1 MCFFYCVKIEPMSKR
16 NLYPRD
22 YVDSTYSIDFK
33 KLYEQGYRGVIFDV
47 DNTLVPHNAPA
58 DDRAK
63 DLFKELHDLGFQAL
77 LLSNNK
83 EPRVKTFKEAVEYCT
98 YIYKANKPSE
108 SGYKRAME
116 QMGTDVTN
124 TIFVGDQILTDVWG
138 ANRAGIRSVMVKP
151 VLKWKEE
158 IQIIFKRFLEAF
170 ILLGYRIYKLYGKN
184 INKVPLKNDTKVR
197 A

>member
-1 MCFFYCVKIEPMSKR
+1 MCSFYCAKIEPMSKR

-22 YVDSTYSIDFK
+22 YVESTYDIDFQ
-33 KLYEQGYRGVIFDV
+33 KLYDEGYRGVIFDV

-58 DDRAK
+58 DERAK
-63 DLFKELHDLGFQAL
+63 AFFKELNDIGFKAL

-83 EPRVKTFKEAVEYCT
+83 EPRVKTFKEAVKYCT
-98 YIYKANKPSE
+98 YIYKAGKPGKA
-108 SGYKRAME
+108 GYERAME

-151 VLKWKEE
+151 VKKWHEE
-158 IQIIFKRFLEAF
+158 IQIIFKRFLEAI
-170 ILLGYRIYKLYGKN
+170 ILLGYRIYKIYGKE
-184 INKVPLKNDTKVR
+184 INKVPLK
-197 A
+197 

>member
-1 MCFFYCVKIEPMSKR
+1 MCSFYCAKIEPMSKR
-16 NLYPRD
+16 NLYPKD
-22 YVDSTYSIDFK
+22 YINSTYDIDFA
-33 KLYEQGYRGVIFDV
+33 KLYEEGYRGVIFDV

-63 DLFKELHDLGFQAL
+63 ALFKELHEIGFQAL

-98 YIYKANKPSE
+98 YIYKAGKPGTA
-108 SGYKRAME
+108 GYKKAME

-138 ANRAGIRSVMVKP
+138 ANRAGIRSVMVQP
-151 VLKWKEE
+151 VKKWHEE
-158 IQIIFKRFLEAF
+158 IQIILKRFLEAI
-170 ILLGYRIYKLYGKN
+170 ILLGYKIYKLYGKD
-184 INKVPLKNDTKVR
+184 INKVPTKDSKGE
-197 A
+197 

>member
-1 MCFFYCVKIEPMSKR
+1 MSKR
-16 NLYPRD
+16 NLYPKD

-63 DLFKELHDLGFQAL
+63 AFFAELHEIGFQAM

-83 EPRVKTFKEAVEYCT
+83 EPRVKTFKEAVKYCS
-98 YIYKANKPSE
+98 YIYKAGKPKST
-108 SGYKRAME
+108 GYKKAME
-116 QMGTDVTN
+116 QMGTDETS

-138 ANRAGIRSVMVKP
+138 ANRAGVRSVMVKP
-151 VLKWKEE
+151 IKKWHEE
-158 IQIIFKRFLEAF
+158 IQIILKRFLEA
-170 ILLGYRIYKLYGKN
+170 IIMIGYHIHNLYASSGYDPL
-184 INKVPLKNDTKVR
+184 PLKDGSNDNK
-197 A
+197 

>member
-1 MCFFYCVKIEPMSKR
+1 MCPFYYVKIEPMSR

-58 DDRAK
+58 DDRAIAF
-63 DLFKELHDLGFQAL
+63 FKELNDIGFQAL

-83 EPRVKTFKEAVEYCT
+83 EPRVKKFKEAVTYCS
-98 YIYKANKPSE
+98 YIYKAGKPGKA
-108 SGYKRAME
+108 GYEKAMD
-116 QMGTDVTN
+116 QMGTDASN
-124 TIFVGDQILTDVWG
+124 TIFVGDQILTDIWG

-151 VLKWKEE
+151 VLKWHEE
-158 IQIIFKRFLEAF
+158 IQIIFKRFLEAI
-170 ILLGYRIYKLYGKN
+170 ILLGYRVYTIYGKE
-184 INKVPLKNDTKVR
+184 INKVPVK
-197 A
+197 

>member
-1 MCFFYCVKIEPMSKR
+1 MMCSFYCWGNCVKIDPMSKR

-22 YVDSTYSIDFK
+22 YVDSTYSIDFA

-63 DLFKELHDLGFQAL
+63 ALFKELHDLGYQAL

-98 YIYKANKPSE
+98 YIYKAGKPGAA
-108 SGYKRAME
+108 GYKKAME

-158 IQIIFKRFLEAF
+158 IQIILKRFLEAI

-184 INKVPLKNDTKVR
+184 INKVPTK
-197 A
+197 

>member
-1 MCFFYCVKIEPMSKR
+1 MSKR

-22 YVDSTYSIDFK
+22 YIESTYVIDFA

-58 DDRAK
+58 DARAK
-63 DLFKELHDLGFQAL
+63 ALFKELHDLGFQAL

-83 EPRVKTFKEAVEYCT
+83 EPRVKTFKEDVEHCS
-98 YIYKANKPSE
+98 YIYKAHKPSPA
-108 SGYKRAME
+108 GYKKAME

-151 VLKWKEE
+151 VKKWHEE
-158 IQIIFKRFLEAF
+158 IQIIIKRFIEAV
-170 ILLGYRIYKLYGKN
+170 ILVGYRIYKLYGKN
-184 INKVPLKNDTKVR
+184 INEVPVK
-197 A
+197 

>member
-1 MCFFYCVKIEPMSKR
+1 MCSFYCDKIEPMSR

-22 YVDSTYSIDFK
+22 YVESTYSIDFR

-63 DLFKELHDLGFQAL
+63 AFFKELNDIGYKAL

-83 EPRVKTFKEAVEYCT
+83 EPRVKAFKEAVEYCS
-98 YIYKANKPSE
+98 YIYKAGKPSAK
-108 SGYKRAME
+108 GYQKAME

-124 TIFVGDQILTDVWG
+124 TIFVGDQILTDIWG

-151 VLKWKEE
+151 VLKWHEE
-158 IQIIFKRFLEAF
+158 IQIILKRFLEAF
-170 ILLGYRIYKLYGKN
+170 ILVGFRIYKNYGKE
-184 INKVPLKNDTKVR
+184 INKVPLK
-197 A
+197 

>member
-1 MCFFYCVKIEPMSKR
+1 MCFIFCGKIEPMSKR

-22 YVDSTYSIDFK
+22 YVESTYDIDFQ
-33 KLYEQGYRGVIFDV
+33 KLYDEGYRGVIFDV

-58 DDRAK
+58 DERAK
-63 DLFKELHDLGFQAL
+63 AFFKELNDIGFKAL

-83 EPRVKTFKEAVEYCT
+83 EPRVKTFKEAVKYCN
-98 YIYKANKPSE
+98 YIYKAGKPGKA
-108 SGYKRAME
+108 GYERAME

-151 VLKWKEE
+151 VKKWHEE
-158 IQIIFKRFLEAF
+158 IQIIFKRFLEDI
-170 ILLGYRIYKLYGKN
+170 ILLGYRIYKIYGKE
-184 INKVPLKNDTKVR
+184 INKVPLK
-197 A
+197 